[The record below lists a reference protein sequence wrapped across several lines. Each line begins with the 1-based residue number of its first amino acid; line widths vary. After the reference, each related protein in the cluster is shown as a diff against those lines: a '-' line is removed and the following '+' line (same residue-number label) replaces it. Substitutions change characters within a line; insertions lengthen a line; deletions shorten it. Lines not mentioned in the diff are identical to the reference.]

1 MNSLLRLNVRAIIP
15 LIRQVSPAITMPI
28 VYKRHQLQRV
38 YSSTNG
44 IPPTRDQIGSALLDL
59 VTYETVSNDTLES
72 LCEYFEDLAESS
84 PHLRNADIN
93 YSVS

>member
-1 MNSLLRLNVRAIIP
+1 MNILFRLNIRTLIP
-15 LIRQVSPAITMPI
+15 LVRQATLTITMPI
-28 VYKRHQLQRV
+28 MYKQQQLHRV

-59 VTYETVSNDTLES
+59 VTYDTVSSDTLES
-72 LCEYFEDLAESS
+72 LCEYFDDLVETS